1 MITTAI
7 IAEFNPLHK
16 GHEYIIKE
24 ARKQTNA
31 DCIVIVMSGNFTQR
45 GSIAIAPKHV
55 RANAALLCDADLVI
69 ELPFAYATNS
79 AELFALGAV
88 CALNSLKSVDY
99 LVFGSESGDITSLTD
114 AARILATESEE
125 FKSILNEKLSSGLTF
140 PAAREEAFIS
150 IGGDKDIFTP
160 NNILAIEYIK
170 AIIQTNSSI
179 KPVTIKR
186 LGSGYNEIS
195 YTPSDTDNSFI
206 SATAFRKLMQQS
218 ERVPDN
224 VLPVSV
230 TALLSSHLNTCFP
243 IFDDDMMPL
252 INYSLLANQY
262 YLADYADFPKSV
274 ANRYINLKENG
285 YDIFT
290 DSFEE
295 LILMLKTK
303 DMTASRISRALIHML
318 CGFSSVNQKRAIEIA
333 KDNGTLPYIRV
344 LGFSLKGQEYL
355 GTIKKTVD
363 TCLINSLGKAKND
376 LDEDGQEL
384 IEFDI
389 ASSEIYAS
397 IIYNKFG
404 FRYTDEYR
412 LMPILP
418 AK

>member
-16 GHEYIIKE
+16 GHEYIIRE

-55 RANAALLCDADLVI
+55 RANAALLCGADLVI

-140 PAAREEAFIS
+140 PAARAEAFIS

-170 AIIQTNSSI
+170 SIIQTNSSI

-186 LGSGYNEIS
+186 LGSGYNDIS
-195 YTPSDTDNSFI
+195 YVQSDETDNFI
-206 SATAFRKLMQQS
+206 SASAFRKLMQ
-218 ERVPDN
+218 ETKKLPDN
-224 VLPVSV
+224 VLPAPVAS
-230 TALLSSHLNTCFP
+230 LLTSQFNSCFP

-274 ANRYINLKENG
+274 ANRYINLKESG
-285 YDIFT
+285 YNIFT

-295 LILMLKTK
+295 LVLMLKTK
-303 DMTASRISRALIHML
+303 DITASRISRALIHML

-333 KDNGTLPYIRV
+333 KDNGALPYIRI

-355 GTIKKTVD
+355 GTIKKTID
-363 TCLINSLGKAKND
+363 ACLINSLGKAKND

-389 ASSEIYAS
+389 ASSEIYAG
-397 IIYNKFG
+397 IMYNKFG

-418 AK
+418 SK